1 MVDTNSTGRK
11 LNISDISRSMI
22 MKLYPTSSYHHHQ
35 RRNDKIS
42 GYRKQTEYGLKKYIK
57 P

>member
-11 LNISDISRSMI
+11 LNISDILDDDNETI
-22 MKLYPTSSYHHHQ
+22 HIPSYHQHQ

-42 GYRKQTEYGLKKYIK
+42 G
-57 P
+57 

>member
-11 LNISDISRSMI
+11 LNISDILDDDNETI
-22 MKLYPTSSYHHHQ
+22 PIPSYHHHQ

-42 GYRKQTEYGLKKYIK
+42 AYRKQTEYGLKKYIK

>member
-1 MVDTNSTGRK
+1 MEPLYSNGRK
-11 LNISDISRSMI
+11 LNISDFIDDNNETT
-22 MKLYPTSSYHHHQ
+22 KYDSY

-42 GYRKQTEYGLKKYIK
+42 GYRKQTEYGAKKYIK